1 MDEGFY
7 WISFRGIVQIAY
19 FSHEPVEDVERGLFA
34 MSVWLLSG
42 ENGEACGM
50 DEVRVLSGKLTGP
63 DENFSGT

>member
-19 FSHEPVEDVERGLFA
+19 LSHEPVEDVERGRFA
-34 MSVWLLSG
+34 TGIWLLTG

-50 DEVRVLSGKLTGP
+50 DEVRVLSAKLSGP
-63 DENFSGT
+63 DETFSGT